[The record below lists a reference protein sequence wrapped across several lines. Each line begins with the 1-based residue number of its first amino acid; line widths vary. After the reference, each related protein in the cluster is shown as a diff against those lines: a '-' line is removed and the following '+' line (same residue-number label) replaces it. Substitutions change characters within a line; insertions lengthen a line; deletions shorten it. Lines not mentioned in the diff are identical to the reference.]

1 MLDRCVNAQQA
12 AQVLDLGSPSAVEE
26 AAAAGLLAPIKSA
39 RKGAAFKVEDLLI
52 YRLATV
58 IQSVGVDAKKARRY
72 AEAVLSE
79 RITAN
84 EDNLVDW
91 VENESQELLCLICDN
106 QPARIYLRNKDDGRE
121 IDVGAVKPV
130 LLPATKI
137 GRASCRERV

>member
-1 MLDRCVNAQQA
+1 MLDRRVNAQQA

-91 VENESQELLCLICDN
+91 VENESQELLCLI
-106 QPARIYLRNKDDGRE
+106 
-121 IDVGAVKPV
+121 
-130 LLPATKI
+130 
-137 GRASCRERV
+137 